1 MTIIDISRIRGNGG
15 TFFATGGK
23 WEEEGERV
31 ENGRFAVLRIDT
43 FFFFFFF
50 FFFSPSLFAILLVSE
65 AIHARMVT
73 NEWSGGVKV
82 EKVQAAMRSVEMI
95 RTVEQVGAPLKY
107 LLEIDYRGCRMPRY
121 GDD

>member
-1 MTIIDISRIRGNGG
+1 MALFLPQGASGRKKGRGWKTGVSP
-15 TFFATGGK
+15 FF
-23 WEEEGERV
+23 ESIL
-31 ENGRFAVLRIDT
+31 FSS
-43 FFFFFFF
+43 FFF

-82 EKVQAAMRSVEMI
+82 EKVEAAMRSVEMI